1 MQRLCKQAFIA
12 FAENTKCLWFIFTNT
27 LFELEKAQE
36 KSPVFLSAWD
46 KSVKIPGSFHLD
58 YPVPLYGPPNQ
69 IFQPDHSLLWQP
81 RSRDKLL
88 DLI

>member
-1 MQRLCKQAFIA
+1 MKILKKILLYYTWCIKRVLHTTWFLSILRLQIICKQAFIA
-12 FAENTKCLWFIFTNT
+12 FTENTKCLWFLFTNT

-58 YPVPLYGPPNQ
+58 
-69 IFQPDHSLLWQP
+69 
-81 RSRDKLL
+81 
-88 DLI
+88 